1 MKKTIASLLCL
12 AALGLASTQVAAQ
25 ATRNLEIKFEGPGGH
40 SNGVYGRTNAVHAAG
55 RAVVKLQSAALPAGS
70 YKLLAMGGG
79 NSVNSIA
86 SDGLLEVALNAAD
99 ATALEA
105 LDAQVRAAAKAGA
118 DAENAFRGVKAG
130 DLTSTSGGVA
140 ADIRVVVTVK

>member
-86 SDGLLEVALNAAD
+86 SDGSFAVRLSASAGMTAADFLAKVAL
-99 ATALEA
+99 
-105 LDAQVRAAAKAGA
+105 AAKSGA
-118 DAENAFRGVKAG
+118 DAENAFRNVKPG
-130 DLTSTSGGVA
+130 DLTAGA
-140 ADIRVVVTVK
+140 PADIRYSVKQQ